1 VALSLLPAFL
11 ALYQKPGTSVASLL
25 SKQQLQLTQTASTA
39 VTTKLTHQKYG
50 FLPVE
55 QACLYSGS
63 RGVERADV
71 TLNAW
76 AAWMTQQALSTDSN
90 SSGKEST
97 NGSVI
102 GSAGVLA
109 SGWSSIQSS
118 AKGWVKALETQLVA
132 DAVSARTGSRYSAPA
147 AYSDLETLAWARL
160 VLGPAWNPSVPASG
174 GADGTAAGAKNISAD
189 VKRDLSMERLTA
201 AVLAG
206 NLTVG
211 GQARVGLALLRVT
224 EGASVRNVGGKAL
237 KASDAVQRISKRLV
251 SSIRVGGRT
260 AYVATAEGARSAAG
274 GCWGKTSGFVVLR
287 VCWGQAPFDR
297 VFLLHSAS
305 AATLIGIVSSCE

>member
-1 VALSLLPAFL
+1 MHDRPLHAAAFSSPQAAYTGLAEQGLDPRCTPASQAVALSLLPAFL

-50 FLPVE
+50 LLPLE

-76 AAWMTQQALSTDSN
+76 AAWMTQQALSTDGN
-90 SSGKEST
+90 SSGKQGADGSASGST
-97 NGSVI
+97 SGSVS

-160 VLGPAWNPSVPASG
+160 VLGPGLEPERACISG
-174 GADGTAAGAKNISAD
+174 ADGAADGTAAGAEEHQRGREEGP
-189 VKRDLSMERLTA
+189 VHGA
-201 AVLAG
+201 ARR
-206 NLTVG
+206 
-211 GQARVGLALLRVT
+211 Q
-224 EGASVRNVGGKAL
+224 
-237 KASDAVQRISKRLV
+237 QRWQ
-251 SSIRVGGRT
+251 GT
-260 AYVATAEGARSAAG
+260 
-274 GCWGKTSGFVVLR
+274 
-287 VCWGQAPFDR
+287 
-297 VFLLHSAS
+297 
-305 AATLIGIVSSCE
+305 